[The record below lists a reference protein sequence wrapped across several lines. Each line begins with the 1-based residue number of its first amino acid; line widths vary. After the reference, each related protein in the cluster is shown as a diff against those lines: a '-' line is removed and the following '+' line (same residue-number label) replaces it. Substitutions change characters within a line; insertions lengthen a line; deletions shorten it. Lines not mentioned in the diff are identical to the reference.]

1 MARRVLVLA
10 ALSASCLRP
19 TGFPWAASDGSSSV
33 GASSVAS
40 ASAGTSDAPTTT
52 TTSAGTD
59 DTTAQPTTTDAGSS
73 TSAGSSGASTTQAST
88 TGSSGSS
95 GEPSSCGDGRL
106 DPGEEC
112 DDGDDDDDDGC
123 TAQCG
128 RDRRIFVTSTTHSG
142 DQIMGLEG
150 GDTICAKAALAGS
163 LPGEF
168 KAWLSNRTTDAIGR
182 LSAGKGRYRRLDD
195 LLVAASWADLLSG
208 ALENPIV
215 VTELD
220 TIYENGVWTGT
231 RPDGTHGVGADHCQ
245 DWTLADFTDP
255 ENGGFF
261 GYALA
266 FDAVWTYAD
275 EDFNPGPCGGELA
288 LYCVE
293 Q

>member
-1 MARRVLVLA
+1 MARRALVLA

-19 TGFPWAASDGSSSV
+19 AGFPWAASE
-33 GASSVAS
+33 GASSEGAS
-40 ASAGTSDAPTTT
+40 TTSAAASEAPTTSS
-52 TTSAGTD
+52 TSAGTD
-59 DTTAQPTTTDAGSS
+59 DTGSS
-73 TSAGSSGASTTQAST
+73 SSTGPASSTGLATSAASTSQTST
-88 TGSSGSS
+88 SGGSSGSS

-112 DDGDDDDDDGC
+112 DDGDTDDDDGC

-128 RDRRIFVTSTTHSG
+128 RDRQIFVTSTIHSG

-168 KAWLSNRTTDAIGR
+168 KAWLSDRTTDAISR
-182 LSAGKGRYRRLDD
+182 LHAGKGRYRRVDG
-195 LLVAASWADLLSG
+195 LLVAASWAALLSG
-208 ALENPIV
+208 SLENPIV